1 MQWPR
6 RDEESPY
13 LSAKA
18 PASGGPP
25 TLGQRVAK
33 ELKQHWWLWAAV
45 LFTMVLVSGLF
56 LFRNKLY
63 DTATHGLPFLA
74 GVSMYA
80 RAPVL
85 MRNQAFTGVRMT
97 DAARA

>member
-1 MQWPR
+1 MHMAMLY

-13 LSAKA
+13 LSAKV

-33 ELKQHWWLWAAV
+33 ELEQHWWLWAAI
-45 LFTMVLVSGLF
+45 LFTVVLVSGLL
-56 LFRNKLY
+56 LFRNQLY

-74 GVSMYA
+74 GALGVQ
-80 RAPVL
+80 RPTPVH
-85 MRNQAFTGVRMT
+85 
-97 DAARA
+97 